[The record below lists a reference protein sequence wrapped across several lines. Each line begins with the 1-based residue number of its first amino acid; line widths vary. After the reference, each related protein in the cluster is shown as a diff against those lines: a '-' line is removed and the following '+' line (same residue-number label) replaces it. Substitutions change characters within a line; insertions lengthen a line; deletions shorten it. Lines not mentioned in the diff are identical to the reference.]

1 MKNRILIVRT
11 AVALICVLGIAVTG
25 AYAAVQSVPLI
36 EAVKSGDAKTART
49 LVTQKADV
57 NATEIDGTT
66 ALHYAADEGD
76 AALADVL
83 IKAGAN
89 VKAANRY
96 GATPLG
102 LAAAKGHAAVIERL
116 LKAGENANAVVSGE
130 PVLMSAARAGNP
142 DAIKILVA
150 HGADVNVK
158 ERILNQTPLM
168 WAAAAGNT
176 AAVKVLVEVGADIK
190 ARAKAPGTGL
200 NLSTGFMMPRDND
213 PL

>member
-1 MKNRILIVRT
+1 MTNRILTIRT
-11 AVALICVLGIAVTG
+11 AGALVCVLGLTVTG
-25 AYAAVQSVPLI
+25 AHAAVQSVPVI
-36 EAVKSGDAKTART
+36 EAIKSGDAKTVRA
-49 LVTQKADV
+49 LVAKKADV

-66 ALHYAADEGD
+66 ALHYAADDGD
-76 AALADVL
+76 AALVDVL

-116 LKAGENANAVVSGE
+116 LKAGENTNAVVSGE

-142 DAIKILVA
+142 DAIKVLVA

-176 AAVKVLVEVGADIK
+176 AAVKVLVEVSADIN
-190 ARAKAPGTGL
+190 ARAEAPGTRL
-200 NLSTGFMMPRDND
+200 NLITG
-213 PL
+213 L